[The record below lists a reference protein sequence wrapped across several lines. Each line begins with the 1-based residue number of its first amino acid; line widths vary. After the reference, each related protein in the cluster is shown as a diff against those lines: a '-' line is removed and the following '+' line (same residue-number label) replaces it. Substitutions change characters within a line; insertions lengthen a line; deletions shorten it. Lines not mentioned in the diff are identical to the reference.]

1 MFATTRRSFIAL
13 ACAAGLA
20 PAAFAQEGGDFF
32 KGRTINIVV
41 GIEQGTGFDLYGRAL
56 ARHIGRHIPGNPA
69 VIVQNMPGASG
80 LVAYN
85 WLANVAPK
93 DGTVMGIASF
103 SVPFEPLFGN
113 DSARFKGPEFGWVGN
128 MDSGVSACL
137 VRADSGISRWS
148 DITEREVTMGAAGRA
163 GAISQ
168 APRALRELGGAKIKL
183 VEGYVGTASIKLAI
197 ERNELQGICGISM
210 STVRSQWRDVL
221 ESGLVKIVLQLGPR
235 PDPSLAGVPH
245 VFDFAKG
252 AEERQIYN
260 LIFGPQGLGRSFAAP
275 PNVPADRLKVLRDAF
290 HATMK
295 DPQFLAD
302 ARKAKLDISPQTG
315 AEVQAFVE
323 QMYAAP
329 PEAIA
334 RARKVLGR

>member
-1 MFATTRRSFIAL
+1 MSGTTRRNFIAL
-13 ACAAGLA
+13 AAAAGLA
-20 PAAFAQEGGDFF
+20 PAALAQGSGDFF
-32 KGRTINIVV
+32 KGRTITIVV

-56 ARHIGRHIPGNPA
+56 ARHIGRHIPGNPT

-93 DGTVMGIASF
+93 DGTAMVIASF

-113 DSARFKGPEFGWVGN
+113 ESARFRGPQLGWVGN

-137 VRADSGISRWS
+137 VRADSGVSTWS
-148 DITEREVTMGAAGRA
+148 DIMEREITMGAAGRA
-163 GAISQ
+163 GAISR

-183 VEGYVGTASIKLAI
+183 VEGYKGTASIKLAI

-235 PDPSLAGVPH
+235 PDPALAGVPH

-252 AEERQIYN
+252 ADQRQIYN

-275 PNVPADRLKVLRDAF
+275 PGVPADRLNILRAAF
-290 HATMK
+290 QATMK
-295 DPQFLAD
+295 DAQFLED
-302 ARKAKLDISPQTG
+302 TRKAKLDISPQTG
-315 AEVQAFVE
+315 EEVQAFVE
-323 QMYAAP
+323 QMYASP